1 MPRRSD
7 EATIQQIVDAADKIL
22 RRSQSLS
29 YDQFLED
36 DEKQDALIRPLEIM
50 GEAVSRVSVAF
61 RTANPDLMPWS
72 TVKAMRNLLIHGYD
86 TVDLDEVWT
95 MVTHDV
101 PVLRDKLRTWLAS
114 QVHRTD
120 EPNPVTPDDQD

>member
-7 EATIQQIVDAADKIL
+7 EATIQQIVDAADKIM

-29 YDQFLED
+29 YNQFLED

-72 TVKAMRNLLIHGYD
+72 TVKAVRNLLIHGYD
-86 TVDLDEVWT
+86 TVDLDISILL
-95 MVTHDV
+95 D
-101 PVLRDKLRTWLAS
+101 LLAHAERRGWHAVDQHLS
-114 QVHRTD
+114 GRG
-120 EPNPVTPDDQD
+120 PVTTPQTSGYRRE

>member
-1 MPRRSD
+1 MRRRFSKPWN
-7 EATIQQIVDAADKIL
+7 AADKNCAD
-22 RRSQSLS
+22 
-29 YDQFLED
+29 DQ
-36 DEKQDALIRPLEIM
+36 KQDALIRPLEIM
-50 GEAVSRVSVAF
+50 GEAVSRVSTAF

-101 PVLRDKLRTWLAS
+101 PCYVINCGHGWRRKSTGRTS
-114 QVHRTD
+114 QI
-120 EPNPVTPDDQD
+120 P